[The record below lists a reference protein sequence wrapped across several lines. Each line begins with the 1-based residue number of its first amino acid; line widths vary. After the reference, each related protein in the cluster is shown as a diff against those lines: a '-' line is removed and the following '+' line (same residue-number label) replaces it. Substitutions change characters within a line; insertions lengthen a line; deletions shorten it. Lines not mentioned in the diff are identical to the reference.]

1 MKSRRKVP
9 ARQTAG
15 KRAHPRQV
23 PGKSVRSRSAPRQ
36 APERAELTDWD
47 QAARWYDAL
56 VGQEGSDFQK
66 DIIMPGV
73 HRLLGLKKGDRVL
86 DLACGQGV
94 FSRFLSQK
102 GLKVIGL
109 DASEALI
116 RHARSRSTDATKFM
130 CSDAGDNEA
139 LAGEKFSGIA
149 CLMAVQN
156 MENIQPV
163 FENIA
168 RWLTPGGRF
177 VLVTTHPCFRI
188 PRQSHWGWD
197 EDKKMEYRRMD
208 LYASET
214 AIPIFTPPMRT
225 EGPHTWTYHRP
236 LASYFSALN
245 KAGLAVVDLE
255 EWTSNKSSQP
265 GKRAKAENRAR
276 REFPIFLTLVATPLK
291 EG

>member
-1 MKSRRKVP
+1 MKSKRKVP

-15 KRAHPRQV
+15 KRNRPPARAT
-23 PGKSVRSRSAPRQ
+23 SRNTES
-36 APERAELTDWD
+36 RAELTDWD

-73 HRLLGLKKGDRVL
+73 HRLLGLGKGDRVL

-94 FSRFLSQK
+94 FSRFLSLK
-102 GLKVIGL
+102 GLRVVGL
-109 DASEALI
+109 DSSEALI
-116 RHARSRSTDATKFM
+116 RRARSRSSDSARFH
-130 CSDAGDNEA
+130 CFDAGDNEA

-156 MENIQPV
+156 MEHIQPV
-163 FENIA
+163 FENVA
-168 RWLTPGGRF
+168 RWLSPGGRF

-197 EDKKMEYRRMD
+197 EQKKMEYRRMD
-208 LYASET
+208 LYSTET
-214 AIPIFTPPMRT
+214 AIPIFTPPMRS

-236 LASYFSALN
+236 LESYFSALKN
-245 KAGLAVVDLE
+245 AGLAVVGME

-276 REFPIFLTLVATPLK
+276 REFPLFLTLVSTPL
-291 EG
+291 